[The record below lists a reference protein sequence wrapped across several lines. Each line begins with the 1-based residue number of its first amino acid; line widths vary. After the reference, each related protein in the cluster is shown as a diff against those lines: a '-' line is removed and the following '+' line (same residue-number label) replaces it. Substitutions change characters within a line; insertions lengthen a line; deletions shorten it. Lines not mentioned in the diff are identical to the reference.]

1 MNLAEKF
8 FGIGPNED
16 RYKPF
21 VEWCQQEGVIMPK
34 IEYPAWFEGDLLGAK
49 VIEDI
54 QHREAYIYVPYKL
67 IITLES
73 T

>member
-1 MNLAEKF
+1 
-8 FGIGPNED
+8 
-16 RYKPF
+16 
-21 VEWCQQEGVIMPK
+21 MPK
-34 IEYPAWFEGDLLGAK
+34 IEYPAWFEGGLLGAK